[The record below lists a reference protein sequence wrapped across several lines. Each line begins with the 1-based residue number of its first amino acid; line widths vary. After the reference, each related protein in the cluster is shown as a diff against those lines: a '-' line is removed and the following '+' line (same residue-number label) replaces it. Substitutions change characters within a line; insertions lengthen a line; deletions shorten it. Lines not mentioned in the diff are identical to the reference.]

1 VSTARE
7 EILDRIRA
15 AVGPGRPG
23 RAGGVPPDRGIHP
36 PIPAR
41 AQVDAAYAALPR
53 GYRRAHHDAAGTDI
67 VALFAERAADYRAVV
82 ERVTEA
88 DLPAAIARVL
98 ADVPRFLVP
107 DGLPAQWLAGVPA
120 DGTAEDG
127 AGDESGRPPAGRIV
141 RDDPPL
147 SARELDTVAGVIT
160 GCAAAIAE
168 TGTIILDHGPGQGR
182 RALTLVPDFHLV
194 VVQAAQVA
202 ADLPDAI
209 AGLDPARPHTLISG
223 PSATSDIELI
233 RVEGVH
239 GPRNLHILI
248 AGLPDAADG
257 FPSQAISANEP
268 GVGADGPEQQPGDR
282 DQGQHARHVQ
292 PPRER
297 LVRVAAV
304 LERIDRLPQGVKHDR
319 SGRHRPQRLNRDRG
333 HRCPASAAP
342 QQDRGEDDG
351 QAEQGEDQREG
362 DERPDD
368 RAGPSAREAVPSDR
382 AERPRQEQQ
391 AQALQAQEHAH
402 VDEECRS
409 QYVSHLVIVAQ
420 VRPQGAAVAA
430 LASCRSIMAR
440 S

>member
-15 AVGPGRPG
+15 AISPDTPG
-23 RAGGVPPDRGIHP
+23 RAGTP
-36 PIPAR
+36 

-53 GYRRAHHDAAGTDI
+53 DYRRAHHDAVGTDI

-82 ERVTEA
+82 ERVPEA

-98 ADVPRFLVP
+98 AGVPRFLVP
-107 DGLPAQWLAGVPA
+107 DGVPARWLAGA
-120 DGTAEDG
+120 S
-127 AGDESGRPPAGRIV
+127 AGDLAEAADTEPAGSLTGDRIV

-147 SARELDTVAGVIT
+147 SARELDSVAGVIT

-194 VVQAAQVA
+194 VVRADQVA

-209 AGLDPARPHTLISG
+209 ARLDPARPHTLISG

-248 AGLPDAADG
+248 AGLPEAVG
-257 FPSQAISANEP
+257 GSPIQAISANEP
-268 GVGADGPEQQPGDR
+268 GVDADGPEQQPGNR
-282 DQGQHARHVQ
+282 DQEQRGRRVQ

-297 LVRVAAV
+297 LVWVAAV
-304 LERIDRLPQGVKHDR
+304 LECIDRLPQGVKHDR
-319 SGRHRPQRLNRDRG
+319 SGRHRPQRLDRDRG
-333 HRCPASAAP
+333 HGRPASALP
-342 QQDRGEDDG
+342 EPNRGHDPG
-351 QAEQGEDQREG
+351 QAKEGDDKREG
-362 DERPDD
+362 GQRPAG
-368 RAGPSAREAVPSDR
+368 RAEPSAKDDHPG
-382 AERPRQEQQ
+382 QEQQ

-402 VDEECRS
+402 VDQECRS
-409 QYVSHLVIVAQ
+409 QYVPHQVIVAQ
-420 VRPQGAAVAA
+420 VRHKGAAVAV
-430 LASCRSIMAR
+430 LDSCRSIMAR